1 MICFHCMQSSEE
13 DFVQCPQCGKTFD
26 ELDIKP
32 HFLKPGTLLNGKYMI
47 GKVMGQGGFGIT
59 YVGMDAALELKVAI
73 KEYFPKGFA
82 SRDPETQTI
91 SIVDDTNS
99 GDYYS
104 KKCRDAF
111 VTEARTLAKFNK
123 EPNVVKVREC
133 FSLNNT
139 AYIIMDFVD
148 GPSLKSYL
156 KASGPVPVEQLMAWF
171 MPLIDVLGRIHE
183 HGLLHRDISPDNLL
197 LENGQLILIDFGASR
212 DYQSKSSLSV
222 VYKRGYAPIEQYMSH
237 GHQGEWTDIYALCA
251 TMYHC
256 LTGVKPPESSARMV
270 EDTLKPPSA
279 LGISVPPQFEAAL
292 MRGLSSRYHERQQSM
307 RELADELCADF
318 TQAIPTSS
326 AARWTYHPTP
336 TPIPKQERENL
347 AAADTEMHGRDAADA
362 DATVMQSGLTVANA
376 DMDGLTAANTEMS
389 GLTVANTDMDG
400 LTVANTDMDGLTTAN
415 PDFEGLTV
423 ANTDMAGVTSAA
435 PISPVPP
442 VQTAAPTPNTTQPT
456 GYTTT
461 AAPYVAQPT
470 QEQETPPKSS
480 FIHTGKGKLLIAGVC
495 AVILLSAG
503 GLGISAALRKDK
515 VQQSGEN
522 PPTTDTVSTDTSDTT
537 DTISDSTDLPTDGT
551 APLDDSG
558 YLLSDSTDL
567 TAASV
572 YSDETGIVPVMTDDD
587 GGGDVPS
594 FVPPVVPDVQ
604 GNDTPQHTDAGDT
617 PQQTASTQSRQDGST
632 NGRDT
637 SVTTQTTT
645 KANVKT
651 TTTRQTTTTPK
662 PTTTTTTT
670 RQTPPSPFQTALSGG
685 EVTITGLLQKSL
697 ANVVIPSEINGNPVR
712 SIADSAF
719 AGNTTIR
726 TVSFEEGVVSI
737 GSSAFAGCSALTSC
751 SLPSSLRSIGKNAF
765 MNSAVSSLFIP
776 DGIETIGNSA
786 FYGMPNL
793 NAVRLPHTVRVIE
806 AQAFMD
812 CSTLETVCLPLSLQ
826 SIGSVAFFSYMPR
839 HLDIY
844 YEGSQNQ
851 WEAISGSSNVNSDVD
866 VYYNSY

>member
-1 MICFHCMQSSEE
+1 MICFHCMQSFDE
-13 DFVQCPQCGKTFD
+13 DFVQCPQCGKTID

-32 HFLKPGTLLNGKYMI
+32 HFLKPGTLLNEKYMI
-47 GKVMGQGGFGIT
+47 GTVMGQGGFGIT

-104 KKCRDAF
+104 QKCRDAF

-171 MPLIDVLGRIHE
+171 MPLIDVLGRIHK

-362 DATVMQSGLTVANA
+362 DATVLQSGLTVANA

-461 AAPYVAQPT
+461 AAPYSIPP
-470 QEQETPPKSS
+470 QEHEIPEKTSFFKS
-480 FIHTGKGKLLIAGVC
+480 GKGRLLIAGVC

-503 GLGISAALRKDK
+503 GIGISAVFKK
-515 VQQSGEN
+515 EKPQSSGEN
-522 PPTTDTVSTDTSDTT
+522 PPTTDAVSTDVTNTT
-537 DTISDSTDLPTDGT
+537 ADSTGLPSDGT
-551 APLDDSG
+551 TPPNDDNAL
-558 YLLSDSTDL
+558 YTDVTDL
-567 TAASV
+567 TVVSVISNDTGVVTVNVPAADV
-572 YSDETGIVPVMTDDD
+572 
-587 GGGDVPS
+587 GDVQNPVIPPS
-594 FVPPVVPDVQ
+594 VPDVQ
-604 GNDTPQHTDAGDT
+604 GGDAPQQTNADN
-617 PQQTASTQSRQDGST
+617 PQQTAPQQQQQQGSITTRQSTT
-632 NGRDT
+632 
-637 SVTTQTTT
+637 
-645 KANVKT
+645 KT
-651 TTTRQTTTTPK
+651 TTSKATTATTLTTAAATTTTEL
-662 PTTTTTTT
+662 
-670 RQTPPSPFQTALSGG
+670 SPFRMTSNGNYI
-685 EVTITGLLQKSL
+685 TITGLQQTNMPLL
-697 ANVVIPSEINGNPVR
+697 EIPASINGLPVKA
-712 SIADSAF
+712 IAS
-719 AGNTTIR
+719 
-726 TVSFEEGVVSI
+726 
-737 GSSAFAGCSALTSC
+737 
-751 SLPSSLRSIGKNAF
+751 NAF
-765 MNSAVSSLFIP
+765 EGNAYVQNVIIP
-776 DGIETIGNSA
+776 DGVTTIGERA
-786 FYGMPNL
+786 FFGMPNL
-793 NAVRLPHTVRVIE
+793 QSVQIPPSVQKIENFTFAECDSLNQIFLPNTIRAIGTNAFYSEMMSQYQYVTFDGSE
-806 AQAFMD
+806 AQWEN
-812 CSTLETVCLPLSLQ
+812 LV
-826 SIGSVAFFSYMPR
+826 
-839 HLDIY
+839 
-844 YEGSQNQ
+844 NQ
-851 WEAISGSSNVNSDVD
+851 GAISSTAFSSPVF
-866 VYYNSY
+866 YYNG